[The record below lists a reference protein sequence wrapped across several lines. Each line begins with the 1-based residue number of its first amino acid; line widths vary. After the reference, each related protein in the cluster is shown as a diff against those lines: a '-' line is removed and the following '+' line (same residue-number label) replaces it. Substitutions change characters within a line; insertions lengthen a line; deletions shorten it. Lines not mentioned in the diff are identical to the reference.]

1 MHDDGTINDRFKELR
16 LALDLS
22 QEQFGAPIGLTKSS
36 VSNIEK
42 HVRNLNERVI
52 MLLESK
58 FKASPQWLHT
68 GLGNMFLDVG
78 SDFVAEMSAKYQLSD
93 FQQTLVRAVYEM
105 PPELQRMAV
114 EVARKIAADSYRNAE
129 IDETEHER
137 IERITNQYLDAHES
151 QATTQQTDKKA

>member
-1 MHDDGTINDRFKELR
+1 
-16 LALDLS
+16 
-22 QEQFGAPIGLTKSS
+22 
-36 VSNIEK
+36 
-42 HVRNLNERVI
+42 

>member
-1 MHDDGTINDRFKELR
+1 MTIGDRIRVVRRYYQLNQTDFGKR
-16 LALDLS
+16 VGLS
-22 QEQFGAPIGLTKSS
+22 QSAIGGYENNT
-36 VSNIEK
+36 
-42 HVRNLNERVI
+42 H
-52 MLLESK
+52 
-58 FKASPQWLHT
+58 A
-68 GLGNMFLDVG
+68 
-78 SDFVAEMSAKYQLSD
+78 VAEQTLIHICKEYRINEMWFRTGEGEMLSNNGEVFAAEMKEKYRLSD
-93 FQQTLVRAVYEM
+93 YQMALVRGVYEM